1 MHLLRAGWRGSVSGE
16 ENLVKLNSAWSERR
30 SFRRPAPVATHGHRC
45 VWRRPTSHVLAIF
58 AVVAAIAGGT
68 DASAQAVRGRLMDLQ
83 SSEGVGGA
91 MMTLVDRQDSHLGS
105 TLTRASGLFE
115 IEAPSPG
122 RYRVKA
128 ERIGYATAWS
138 DYFEIDVGDTL
149 AIEIAAQVEAISLEG
164 IEVQGEARC
173 RVRPEE
179 GLAVARV
186 WDEARK
192 ALAAAAWTQER
203 GIYRYEMLH
212 ITRDLDPDG
221 RTVTWED
228 RVLQQSLRQSPYR
241 ARPAAE
247 LIESGFARL
256 TADESSYFAPDAA
269 VLLSDPFLDTHCFRL
284 RRDARRAP
292 GLIGLAFEPVPG
304 RRLPEIAGTL
314 WLDPADGEL
323 QWLDFRYVNLPLP
336 VPLAR
341 AASGRVDFKP
351 MPNGTWIVESWQIRM
366 PQPVSNPGPF
376 ARVRLGG
383 VAEEGGEILR
393 AHLNEGKVLEG
404 GLGGR
409 IAGIVFDSLHI
420 GLPGARVFIDGTDLE
435 VLTGQDGRFE
445 LTHLRTG
452 TYTVNFSHPYL
463 DRLRFRPSP
472 VEVDVVEEAR
482 TPARI
487 EFAAP
492 AASAALERLC
502 RERDRTTVGEKPGT
516 WDRSNGA
523 GVLLGRVTD
532 PAGVPLEGVNVRIGA
547 REYEVTRADGDL
559 FQWHNAMVVTTDE
572 NGRYVGCGV
581 PVDRFLRVAVLRSGW
596 GPSDERSTDELLS
609 YRAAWLEEVVRI
621 SSGQLLAIVDF
632 EVEMEPRSP

>member
-1 MHLLRAGWRGSVSGE
+1 M
-16 ENLVKLNSAWSERR
+16 KLKSARSECRCLG
-30 SFRRPAPVATHGHRC
+30 RPAPVAGHGRRC
-45 VWRRPTSHVLAIF
+45 VCRPPASHVLAIF
-58 AVVAAIAGGT
+58 AIVAAIAGGT
-68 DASAQAVRGRLMDLQ
+68 DASAQAVRGRLVDLQ
-83 SSEGVGGA
+83 NSEGVGGA
-91 MMTLVDRQDSHLGS
+91 MMTLVDQEGSHLAS

-122 RYRVKA
+122 RYRVMA
-128 ERIGYATAWS
+128 ERIGYATTWS
-138 DYFEIDVGDTL
+138 DYFEIAADDTL
-149 AIEIAAQVEAISLEG
+149 AIEITAQVEAISLEG
-164 IEVQGEARC
+164 IEVQGDARC

-221 RTVTWED
+221 RTVIWED
-228 RVLQQSLRQSPYR
+228 RTLQQSHRQSPYR
-241 ARPAAE
+241 ARPAEE
-247 LIESGFARL
+247 LIENGFARQS
-256 TADESSYFAPDAA
+256 ADESLYFAPDAA

-314 WLDPADGEL
+314 WLDPADSEL
-323 QWLDFRYVNLPLP
+323 QWLDFRYVNLALP
-336 VPLAR
+336 VPLVR

-351 MPNGTWIVESWQIRM
+351 MPNGTWIVESWRIRM
-366 PQPVSNPGPF
+366 PRPVSNPSPF

-383 VAEEGGEILR
+383 LAEEGGEVLR
-393 AHLNEGKVLEG
+393 THLNEGTVLEG
-404 GLGGR
+404 DLGGR
-409 IAGIVFDSLHI
+409 IAGIVFDSLRT
-420 GLPGARVFIDGTDLE
+420 GLPGARVFIHGTDME
-435 VLTGQDGRFE
+435 VLTGRDGRFE

-452 TYTVNFSHPYL
+452 TYTVSFSHPYL

-472 VEVDVVEEAR
+472 IEVDVLEEAP

-487 EFAAP
+487 DFTAP

-502 RERDRTTVGEKPGT
+502 SERERTTIGETPGT

-523 GVLLGRVTD
+523 GVLLGRLTD
-532 PAGVPLEGVNVRIGA
+532 PAGVPLEGVAVRIGA
-547 REYEVTRADGDL
+547 REYEVTRADGGL
-559 FQWHNAMVVTTDE
+559 WRWHNVMIVKTDE
-572 NGRYVGCGV
+572 SGRYAGCGV
-581 PVDRFLRVAVLRSGW
+581 PVDRTLRVAVLRPGW
-596 GPSDERSTDELLS
+596 GPDDGRSKDELLS
-609 YRAAWLEEVVRI
+609 YKAAWLEEVVLV
-621 SSGQLLAIVDF
+621 SSGEPLAFLDF
-632 EVEMEPRSP
+632 EVELEPGSP